1 MKYGIIA
8 VQEPWAGNP
17 YQHTTHNPVKNVFH
31 LLYPPETGEQ
41 ELPPRVCMF
50 VNKDIASASWKV
62 TFHSPDLMTLHL
74 EFPGETQRVINLH
87 NIYKPSP
94 SQENYST
101 LSDLIKALEVE
112 GEHIVVGDFNLHHPL
127 LTGED
132 YHHQHP
138 EADQLLEILDQSE
151 LELLLPPG
159 TITYDHRSAQITIDV
174 TFATPAVA
182 SAVLMCDVR
191 REIDSDSC

>member
-1 MKYGIIA
+1 MSEYTHYLSILQYNFNKSKNTVMADFLRREESMKYGILAI
-8 VQEPWAGNP
+8 QEPWAGNP

-41 ELPPRVCMF
+41 ELPPRLCMF

-74 EFPGETQRVINLH
+74 EFPGETQQVINIH
-87 NIYKPSP
+87 NIYNPSP
-94 SQENYST
+94 SQGNYST
-101 LSDLIKALEVE
+101 LPDLSKALEVE

-127 LTGED
+127 WTGED

-151 LELLLPPG
+151 LELLLPLAP
-159 TITYDHRSAQITIDV
+159 
-174 TFATPAVA
+174 
-182 SAVLMCDVR
+182 
-191 REIDSDSC
+191 